1 MSNSKKPRSKKAFI
15 FETKNEPLLPHN
27 LFIRRSLK
35 HLILGL
41 GVIFLSLIIGILGY
55 RIIEGMSWIDAL
67 LNASMILGG
76 MGPVGELHSDGGKFF
91 ASMYALF
98 SGIVF
103 LVTVG
108 IIIAPLVHRFLHRL
122 HVDSDENES

>member
-1 MSNSKKPRSKKAFI
+1 MKKNKTH
-15 FETKNEPLLPHN
+15 FEFEHKNEPLLPRN
-27 LFIRRSLK
+27 LFVRRALNHLLLGISIIIVSLA
-35 HLILGL
+35 
-41 GVIFLSLIIGILGY
+41 IGILGY
-55 RIIEGMSWIDAL
+55 HFICNFSWIDSL

-76 MGPVGELHSDGGKFF
+76 MGPVGELKTDWGKFF

-108 IIIAPLVHRFLHRL
+108 IVIAPVVHRFLHTM
-122 HVDSDENES
+122 HIEEKDEK